1 MSALSF
7 QSVSKIYPARSAGA
21 PAFQALKQVSLE
33 VQEGEFFGLLG
44 PNGAGKTTLINAIMG
59 LSPLKSGR
67 IVWEGET
74 VSVLPAHRLCE
85 KGLALVP
92 ESRRLFTGMT
102 VRENLELGAM
112 HPAARA
118 VRDQTFEKVCELFP
132 AVRAKLGQVSGTLSG
147 GQQQM
152 VAIGRA
158 MMALPRLLLLD
169 EPSLGL
175 APSIVGEMFRAIEAI
190 HQSGTAVMLVEQ
202 NVSRALAISQ
212 RTYVLENGRVVTSG
226 VSSELSRRDEIRK
239 AYLGV

>member
-1 MSALSF
+1 MLQIDQIQVNYGA
-7 QSVSKIYPARSAGA
+7 A
-21 PAFQALKQVSLE
+21 PALWEVSLE
-33 VQEGEFFGLLG
+33 VKTGELVSVIG
-44 PNGAGKTTLINAIMG
+44 PNGAGKTTLINAVMG
-59 LSPLKSGR
+59 LNPLKSGKV
-67 IVWEGET
+67 VWEGET
-74 VSVLPAHRLCE
+74 ISKLSPHQLCE

-118 VRDQTFEKVCELFP
+118 VRHRTFEQVCDLFP
-132 AVRAKLGQVSGTLSG
+132 AVRAKLDQVSGTLSG

-175 APSIVGEMFRAIEAI
+175 SPVIVVEMFRAIESI
-190 HQSGTAVMLVEQ
+190 NRSGTSVLLVEQ
-202 NVSRALAISQ
+202 NVSRALAISE
-212 RTYVLENGRVVTSG
+212 RTYVLENGRVITSG
-226 VSSELSRRDEIRK
+226 DSQELSNRPEIRK
-239 AYLGV
+239 AYLGI

>member
-1 MSALSF
+1 MLHIDQIQVNYGA
-7 QSVSKIYPARSAGA
+7 A
-21 PAFQALKQVSLE
+21 PALWDVSL
-33 VQEGEFFGLLG
+33 QINTGELVSVIG
-44 PNGAGKTTLINAIMG
+44 PNGAGKTTLIQAIMG
-59 LSPLKSGR
+59 MNALKQGK
-67 IVWEGET
+67 IEWEGET
-74 VSVLPAHRLCE
+74 ISALPAHRLCE

-118 VRDQTFEKVCELFP
+118 VRARTFEQVCELFP

-226 VSSELSRRDEIRK
+226 LSSELSRRDEIRK

>member
-1 MSALSF
+1 MLQVDQIQVNYGA
-7 QSVSKIYPARSAGA
+7 A
-21 PAFQALKQVSLE
+21 PALWDVSLHVE
-33 VQEGEFFGLLG
+33 PGELVSVIG

-59 LSPLKSGR
+59 LNALKAGK
-67 IVWEGET
+67 IVWEDQT
-74 VSVLPAHRLCE
+74 VSQLPPHMLCAR
-85 KGLALVP
+85 GLALVP

-112 HPAARA
+112 HPKARA
-118 VRDQTFEKVCELFP
+118 VRSQTFEQVCALFP
-132 AVRAKLGQVSGTLSG
+132 AVRAKLDQVSGTLSG

-175 APSIVGEMFRAIEAI
+175 APSIVAEMFRAIEAI
-190 HQSGTAVMLVEQ
+190 HRSGTAVMLVEQ

-212 RTYVLENGRVVTSG
+212 RTYVLENGRVMTSG
-226 VSSELSRRDEIRK
+226 TSSELSNRPEIRK
-239 AYLGV
+239 AYLGL

>member
-1 MSALSF
+1 MLQVDQIQVNYGA
-7 QSVSKIYPARSAGA
+7 A
-21 PAFQALKQVSLE
+21 PALWDVSLHVE
-33 VQEGEFFGLLG
+33 AGELVSVIG

-59 LSPLKSGR
+59 LNALKAGK
-67 IVWEGET
+67 IVWEDQT
-74 VSVLPAHRLCE
+74 VSQLPPHMLCE
-85 KGLALVP
+85 RGLALVP

-112 HPAARA
+112 HPKARA
-118 VRDQTFEKVCELFP
+118 LRSQTFEQVCVLFP
-132 AVRAKLGQVSGTLSG
+132 AVRAKLDQVSGTLSG

-175 APSIVGEMFRAIEAI
+175 APSIVAEMFRAIEAI
-190 HQSGTAVMLVEQ
+190 HRSGTAVMLVEQ

-212 RTYVLENGRVVTSG
+212 RTYVLENGRVMTSG
-226 VSSELSRRDEIRK
+226 TSSELSNRPEIRK
-239 AYLGV
+239 AYLGL

>member
-1 MSALSF
+1 MLQIEQIQVNYGA
-7 QSVSKIYPARSAGA
+7 A
-21 PAFQALKQVSLE
+21 PALWDVSLQ
-33 VQEGEFFGLLG
+33 VNSGELVSVIG
-44 PNGAGKTTLINAIMG
+44 PNGAGKTTLINAVMG
-59 LSPLKSGR
+59 LSPLKSGQ
-67 IVWEGET
+67 IFWEGEK
-74 VSVLPAHRLCE
+74 VSVLPAHQLCE

-118 VRDQTFEKVCELFP
+118 ARDQTLEKVCELFP
-132 AVRAKLGQVSGTLSG
+132 AVRAKLSQVSGTLSG

-190 HQSGTAVMLVEQ
+190 HRSCTAVMLVEQ

-226 VSSELSRRDEIRK
+226 LSSELSRRDEIRK
-239 AYLGV
+239 AYLGI

>member
-1 MSALSF
+1 MLQIDQIQVNYGA
-7 QSVSKIYPARSAGA
+7 A
-21 PAFQALKQVSLE
+21 PALWEVSLE
-33 VQEGEFFGLLG
+33 VKTGELVSVIG
-44 PNGAGKTTLINAIMG
+44 PNGAGKTTLINAVMG
-59 LSPLKSGR
+59 LNPLKSGK
-67 IVWEGET
+67 IVWEDET
-74 VSVLPAHRLCE
+74 ISKLSPHQLCE

-118 VRDQTFEKVCELFP
+118 VRHRTFEQVCDLFP
-132 AVRAKLGQVSGTLSG
+132 AVRDKLDQVSGTLSG

-175 APSIVGEMFRAIEAI
+175 SPVIVVEMFRAIESI
-190 HQSGTAVMLVEQ
+190 NRSGTSVLLVEQ
-202 NVSRALAISQ
+202 NVSRALAISE
-212 RTYVLENGRVVTSG
+212 RTYVLENGRVITSG
-226 VSSELSRRDEIRK
+226 DSQELSNRPEIRK
-239 AYLGV
+239 AYLGI

>member
-1 MSALSF
+1 MLQIDQIQVNYGA
-7 QSVSKIYPARSAGA
+7 A
-21 PAFQALKQVSLE
+21 PALWDISLE
-33 VQEGEFFGLLG
+33 INAGELVSVIG
-44 PNGAGKTTLINAIMG
+44 PNGAGKTTLILAVMG
-59 LSPLKSGR
+59 LNRLAAGK

-74 VSVLPAHRLCE
+74 VSSLPPHLLCE

-112 HPAARA
+112 HPTAKAARA
-118 VRDQTFEKVCELFP
+118 RTFEQVCDLFP
-132 AVRAKLGQVSGTLSG
+132 AVRAKLDQVSGTLSG

-175 APSIVGEMFRAIEAI
+175 APSIVGEMFRAIESI
-190 HQSGTAVMLVEQ
+190 NQSGTAVMLVEQ
-202 NVSRALAISQ
+202 NVSRALAISK

-226 VSSELSRRDEIRK
+226 ASSELSHRPEIRK
-239 AYLGV
+239 AYLGI

>member
-1 MSALSF
+1 MLQIDQIQVNYGA
-7 QSVSKIYPARSAGA
+7 A
-21 PAFQALKQVSLE
+21 PALWDISLHINP
-33 VQEGEFFGLLG
+33 GELISVIG
-44 PNGAGKTTLINAIMG
+44 PNGAGKTTLINAVMG
-59 LSPLKSGR
+59 LNPLKSGK

-74 VSVLPAHRLCE
+74 VSLLPPHRLCE
-85 KGLALVP
+85 RGLALVP
-92 ESRRLFTGMT
+92 ESRRLFTTMT

-118 VRDQTFEKVCELFP
+118 QRAHTLEQVCALFP
-132 AVRAKLGQVSGTLSG
+132 AVRAKLDQVSGTLSG

-175 APSIVGEMFRAIEAI
+175 APSIVGEMFRSIESI
-190 HQSGTAVMLVEQ
+190 HRSGTAVMLVEQ

-226 VSSELSRRDEIRK
+226 LSSELGSRDEIRK
-239 AYLGV
+239 PYLGI

>member
-1 MSALSF
+1 MLQVDQIQVNYGA
-7 QSVSKIYPARSAGA
+7 A
-21 PAFQALKQVSLE
+21 PALWDVSLHVE
-33 VQEGEFFGLLG
+33 PGELVSVIG

-59 LSPLKSGR
+59 LNALKAGK
-67 IVWEGET
+67 IVWEDQT
-74 VSVLPAHRLCE
+74 VSQLPPHMLCAR
-85 KGLALVP
+85 GLALVP

-112 HPAARA
+112 HPKARA
-118 VRDQTFEKVCELFP
+118 LRSQTFEQVCALFP
-132 AVRAKLGQVSGTLSG
+132 AVRAKLDQVSGTLSG

-175 APSIVGEMFRAIEAI
+175 APSIVAEMFRAIEAI
-190 HQSGTAVMLVEQ
+190 HRSGTAVMLVEQ

-226 VSSELSRRDEIRK
+226 TSSELSNRPEIRK
-239 AYLGV
+239 AYLGL

>member
-1 MSALSF
+1 MLQIDQIQVNYGA
-7 QSVSKIYPARSAGA
+7 A
-21 PAFQALKQVSLE
+21 PALWDISLHIHP
-33 VQEGEFFGLLG
+33 GELISVIG
-44 PNGAGKTTLINAIMG
+44 PNGAGKTTLINAVMG
-59 LSPLKSGR
+59 LNPLKSGK

-74 VSVLPAHRLCE
+74 VSVLPPHRLCE
-85 KGLALVP
+85 RGLALVP
-92 ESRRLFTGMT
+92 ESRRLFTAMT

-112 HPAARA
+112 HSAARA
-118 VRDQTFEKVCELFP
+118 QRAQTLEKVCALFP
-132 AVRAKLGQVSGTLSG
+132 AVRAKLDQVSGTLSG

-175 APSIVGEMFRAIEAI
+175 APSIVGEMFRSIESI
-190 HQSGTAVMLVEQ
+190 HRSGTAVMLVEQ

-226 VSSELSRRDEIRK
+226 LSSELSRRDEIRK
-239 AYLGV
+239 AYLGI

>member
-1 MSALSF
+1 
-7 QSVSKIYPARSAGA
+7 
-21 PAFQALKQVSLE
+21 
-33 VQEGEFFGLLG
+33 
-44 PNGAGKTTLINAIMG
+44 
-59 LSPLKSGR
+59 
-67 IVWEGET
+67 
-74 VSVLPAHRLCE
+74 LCE

-118 VRDQTFEKVCELFP
+118 VRDQTFEQVCELFP
-132 AVRAKLGQVSGTLSG
+132 AVRAKLSQVSGTLSG

-175 APSIVGEMFRAIEAI
+175 APSIVAEMFRAIESI

>member
-1 MSALSF
+1 MLQIDQIQVNYGA
-7 QSVSKIYPARSAGA
+7 A
-21 PAFQALKQVSLE
+21 PALWDVSL
-33 VQEGEFFGLLG
+33 QIDAGELVSVIG
-44 PNGAGKTTLINAIMG
+44 PNGAGKTTLILAVMG
-59 LSPLKSGR
+59 LNRLAAGK

-74 VSVLPAHRLCE
+74 VSSSPPHLLCE

-112 HPAARA
+112 HPAAKAARA
-118 VRDQTFEKVCELFP
+118 RTFEQVCELFP
-132 AVRAKLGQVSGTLSG
+132 AVRAKLNQVSGTLSG

-175 APSIVGEMFRAIEAI
+175 APSIVGEMFRAIESI
-190 HQSGTAVMLVEQ
+190 NQSGTAVMLVEQ
-202 NVSRALAISQ
+202 NVSRALAISK

-226 VSSELSRRDEIRK
+226 ASSELSHRPEIRK
-239 AYLGV
+239 AYLGI

>member
-1 MSALSF
+1 MLRIDQIQVNYGA
-7 QSVSKIYPARSAGA
+7 A
-21 PAFQALKQVSLE
+21 PALWEVSLE
-33 VQEGEFFGLLG
+33 VKTGELVSVIG
-44 PNGAGKTTLINAIMG
+44 PNGAGKTTLINAVMG
-59 LSPLKSGR
+59 LNPLKSGK
-67 IVWEGET
+67 IVWEDET
-74 VSVLPAHRLCE
+74 ISKLSPHQLCE

-118 VRDQTFEKVCELFP
+118 VRHRTFEQVCDLFP
-132 AVRAKLGQVSGTLSG
+132 AVRAKLDQVSGTLSG

-175 APSIVGEMFRAIEAI
+175 SPVIVVEMFRAIESI
-190 HQSGTAVMLVEQ
+190 NRSGTSVLLVEQ
-202 NVSRALAISQ
+202 NVSRALAISE
-212 RTYVLENGRVVTSG
+212 RTYVLENGRVITSG
-226 VSSELSRRDEIRK
+226 DSQELSNRPEIRK
-239 AYLGV
+239 AYLGI

>member
-1 MSALSF
+1 MLQIEQIQVNYGA
-7 QSVSKIYPARSAGA
+7 A
-21 PAFQALKQVSLE
+21 PALWDVSVQVNA
-33 VQEGEFFGLLG
+33 GELVSVIG
-44 PNGAGKTTLINAIMG
+44 PNGAGKTTLIHAVMG
-59 LSPLKSGR
+59 LSPLTTGK

-74 VSVLPAHRLCE
+74 VSSLPPHRLCE
-85 KGLALVP
+85 RGLALVP

-118 VRDQTFEKVCELFP
+118 VRDRTFEQVCALFP
-132 AVRAKLGQVSGTLSG
+132 AVRAKLNQVSGTLSG

-226 VSSELSRRDEIRK
+226 ASSELSHRPEIRK
-239 AYLGV
+239 AYLGI

>member
-1 MSALSF
+1 MLQIDQIQVNYGA
-7 QSVSKIYPARSAGA
+7 A
-21 PAFQALKQVSLE
+21 PALWDVSLHINP
-33 VQEGEFFGLLG
+33 GELISVIG
-44 PNGAGKTTLINAIMG
+44 PNGAGKTTLINAVMG
-59 LSPLKSGR
+59 LNPLKSGKV
-67 IVWEGET
+67 VWEDET
-74 VSVLPAHRLCE
+74 ISKLSPHQLCE

-118 VRDQTFEKVCELFP
+118 VRHRTFEQVCDLFP
-132 AVRAKLGQVSGTLSG
+132 AVRAKLDQVSGTLSG

-175 APSIVGEMFRAIEAI
+175 SPVIVVEMFRAIESI
-190 HQSGTAVMLVEQ
+190 NRSGTSVLLVEQ
-202 NVSRALAISQ
+202 NVSRALAISE
-212 RTYVLENGRVVTSG
+212 RTYVLENGRVITSG
-226 VSSELSRRDEIRK
+226 DSQELSNRPEIRK
-239 AYLGV
+239 AYLGI

>member
-1 MSALSF
+1 ML
-7 QSVSKIYPARSAGA
+7 QIEKIQVNYGAA
-21 PAFQALKQVSLE
+21 PALWDVSLHIE
-33 VQEGEFFGLLG
+33 PGELVSVIG
-44 PNGAGKTTLINAIMG
+44 PNGAGKTTLINAVMG

-74 VSVLPAHRLCE
+74 VSLLQPHRLCE

-118 VRDQTFEKVCELFP
+118 VRDQTFEQVCELFP
-132 AVRAKLGQVSGTLSG
+132 AVRAKLSQVSGTLSG

-175 APSIVGEMFRAIEAI
+175 APSIVAEMFRAIESI

-226 VSSELSRRDEIRK
+226 ASSELSRRDEIRK
-239 AYLGV
+239 AYLGI

>member
-1 MSALSF
+1 MLQVDQIQVNYGA
-7 QSVSKIYPARSAGA
+7 A
-21 PAFQALKQVSLE
+21 PALWDVSLHVE
-33 VQEGEFFGLLG
+33 AGELVSVIG

-59 LSPLKSGR
+59 LNALKAGK
-67 IVWEGET
+67 IVWEDQT
-74 VSVLPAHRLCE
+74 VSQLPPHMLCE
-85 KGLALVP
+85 RGLALVP

-112 HPAARA
+112 HPKARA
-118 VRDQTFEKVCELFP
+118 LRSQTFEQVCVLFP
-132 AVRAKLGQVSGTLSG
+132 AVRAKLDQVSGTLSG

-175 APSIVGEMFRAIEAI
+175 APSIVAEMFRAIEAI
-190 HQSGTAVMLVEQ
+190 HRSGTAVMLVEQ

-226 VSSELSRRDEIRK
+226 TSSELSNRPEIRK
-239 AYLGV
+239 AYLGL

>member
-1 MSALSF
+1 MLQLQDVQVKYGA
-7 QSVSKIYPARSAGA
+7 A
-21 PAFQALKQVSLE
+21 PALWGVDLDVHGGELVS
-33 VQEGEFFGLLG
+33 VIG
-44 PNGAGKTTLINAIMG
+44 PNGAGKTTLIHAIMG
-59 LSPLKSGR
+59 LNRLSGGTIR
-67 IVWEGET
+67 WEGEV
-74 VSVLPAHRLCE
+74 VSDLPPSRLCE
-85 KGLALVP
+85 RGLALVP

>member
-1 MSALSF
+1 MLRIDQIQVNYGA
-7 QSVSKIYPARSAGA
+7 A
-21 PAFQALKQVSLE
+21 PALWDVSLE
-33 VQEGEFFGLLG
+33 VESGELVSVIG

-59 LSPLKSGR
+59 LNALKSGK
-67 IVWEGET
+67 IVWEGQT
-74 VSVLPAHRLCE
+74 VSALPAHRLCE
-85 KGLALVP
+85 RGLALVP

-112 HPAARA
+112 HPQARA
-118 VRDQTFEKVCELFP
+118 VRARTFEQVCELFP
-132 AVRAKLGQVSGTLSG
+132 AVRAKLEQVSGTLSG

-190 HQSGTAVMLVEQ
+190 HRSGTAVMLVEQ
-202 NVSRALAISQ
+202 NVSQALAISQ

-226 VSSELSRRDEIRK
+226 TSAELSSRPEIRK
-239 AYLGV
+239 AYLGI

>member
-1 MSALSF
+1 MLQIDQIQVNYGA
-7 QSVSKIYPARSAGA
+7 A
-21 PAFQALKQVSLE
+21 PALWEVSLE
-33 VQEGEFFGLLG
+33 VKTGELVSVIG
-44 PNGAGKTTLINAIMG
+44 PNGAGKTTLINAVMG
-59 LSPLKSGR
+59 LNPLKSGK
-67 IVWEGET
+67 IVWEDET
-74 VSVLPAHRLCE
+74 ISKLSPHQLCE

-118 VRDQTFEKVCELFP
+118 VRHRTFEQVCDLFP
-132 AVRAKLGQVSGTLSG
+132 AVRAKLDQVSGTLSG

-175 APSIVGEMFRAIEAI
+175 SPVIVVEMFRAIESI
-190 HQSGTAVMLVEQ
+190 NRSGTSVLLVEQ
-202 NVSRALAISQ
+202 NVSRALAISE
-212 RTYVLENGRVVTSG
+212 RTYVLENGHVITSG
-226 VSSELSRRDEIRK
+226 DSQELSNRPEIRK
-239 AYLGV
+239 AYLGI

>member
-1 MSALSF
+1 MLQIDQIQVNYGA
-7 QSVSKIYPARSAGA
+7 A
-21 PAFQALKQVSLE
+21 PALWDISLHINP
-33 VQEGEFFGLLG
+33 GELISVIG
-44 PNGAGKTTLINAIMG
+44 PNGAGKTTLINAVMG
-59 LSPLKSGR
+59 LNPLKSGK

-74 VSVLPAHRLCE
+74 VSLLPPHRLCE
-85 KGLALVP
+85 RGLALVP
-92 ESRRLFTGMT
+92 ESRRLFTTMT

-118 VRDQTFEKVCELFP
+118 QRAHTLEQVCALFP
-132 AVRAKLGQVSGTLSG
+132 AVRAKLDQVSGTLSG

-175 APSIVGEMFRAIEAI
+175 APSIVGEMFRSIESI
-190 HQSGTAVMLVEQ
+190 HRSGTAVMLVEQ

-226 VSSELSRRDEIRK
+226 LSSELGSRDEIRQ
-239 AYLGV
+239 AYLGI

>member
-1 MSALSF
+1 MLQIEQIQVNYGA
-7 QSVSKIYPARSAGA
+7 A
-21 PAFQALKQVSLE
+21 PALWDVSLQ
-33 VQEGEFFGLLG
+33 VHAGELVSVIG

>member
-1 MSALSF
+1 MLQIDQIQVNYGA
-7 QSVSKIYPARSAGA
+7 A
-21 PAFQALKQVSLE
+21 PALWDVSVQVNA
-33 VQEGEFFGLLG
+33 GELVAVIG
-44 PNGAGKTTLINAIMG
+44 PNGAGKTTLIHAVMG
-59 LSPLKSGR
+59 LNPLVAGK
-67 IVWEGET
+67 IVWDGET
-74 VSVLPAHRLCE
+74 VSSLSPHRLCE

-112 HPAARA
+112 HPAAKA
-118 VRDQTFEKVCELFP
+118 VRARTFEQVCDLFP
-132 AVRAKLGQVSGTLSG
+132 AVRAKLNQISGTLSG

-175 APSIVGEMFRAIEAI
+175 APSIVGEMFRAVQSI
-190 HQSGTAVMLVEQ
+190 HQSGTAIMLVEQ

-226 VSSELSRRDEIRK
+226 ASSELSHRPEIRK
-239 AYLGV
+239 AYLGI

>member
-1 MSALSF
+1 
-7 QSVSKIYPARSAGA
+7 
-21 PAFQALKQVSLE
+21 VSL
-33 VQEGEFFGLLG
+33 QINTGELVSVIG
-44 PNGAGKTTLINAIMG
+44 PNGAGKTTLIQAIMG
-59 LSPLKSGR
+59 MNALKQGK
-67 IVWEGET
+67 IEWEGET
-74 VSVLPAHRLCE
+74 ISALPAHRLCE

-118 VRDQTFEKVCELFP
+118 VRARTFEQVCELFP

-175 APSIVGEMFRAIEAI
+175 APSIVAEMFRAIEAI

-226 VSSELSRRDEIRK
+226 LSSELSRRDEIRK